1 MIPVN
6 YCFLWTNTTAT
17 TSIRCLKRF
26 KFDIG
31 ISRASLHRPSA
42 HPTLHLLL
50 VKRSISGCRH
60 SSVDSSA
67 PSILLPRVQ
76 VPSTPSMFLSIYID
90 LCHEE
95 KTKINKKAGIGP
107 FFKRKRPEWV
117 WPTF

>member
-76 VPSTPSMFLSIYID
+76 VPSTPSMLLSIYID